1 MSGAVVGLDFWPMN
15 IVLLKALSEA
25 PGISGREERVREIV
39 VKEAKG
45 LFDSV
50 EIDPMGSVIATKKSK
65 VKGAK
70 KVIVAA
76 HIDEIGF
83 YVKHID
89 AGGFIR
95 LANVGGF
102 DTRNLFARRVRVQ
115 ASGGGKSRDLFG
127 VMNPGGRPIHIAKEE
142 DKKKIPEVGEFMVDL
157 LLPADEVKAAVR
169 VGDPVTLVQEL
180 METATAVTG
189 KAMDDRVC
197 VFIAI
202 EAVRKLKS
210 LKYDLTVA
218 FTVQEEV
225 GLRGAFAAGYASQ
238 ADIGIALDV
247 TLAVDTPGVPEE
259 EACSKFGG
267 GAALTVLDS
276 ASIADRP
283 LLDEFE
289 AVAKKNKIPHQ
300 LSILVRGGTD
310 AAGLQ
315 RARNGMRTFTLSTP
329 TRNIHTVTEAC
340 SKVDIQASIDL
351 LAAWLQA

>member
-1 MSGAVVGLDFWPMN
+1 MN
-15 IVLLKALSEA
+15 TSLLKALCEA

-39 VKEAKG
+39 IKEAKG

-50 EIDPMGSVIATKKSK
+50 EVDAMGSVIARKKSK
-65 VKGAK
+65 SKSAK
-70 KVIVAA
+70 KVVVAA
-76 HIDEIGF
+76 HMDEIGF

-89 AGGFIR
+89 AGGF
-95 LANVGGF
+95 LKLVSVGGF

-115 ASGGGKSRDLFG
+115 ASGGGKPQDLFG
-127 VMNPGGRPIHIAKEE
+127 VMNPGGRPIHIAKDE
-142 DKKKIPEVGEFMVDL
+142 DKKKIPEVGEFLVDL
-157 LLPADEVKAAVR
+157 FLPAEKVKAAIR
-169 VGDPVTLVQEL
+169 VGDPVTLVQDLLEVGD
-180 METATAVTG
+180 AVTG

-197 VFIAI
+197 VFIAL
-202 EAVRKLKS
+202 EAARKLKN

-225 GLRGAFAAGYASQ
+225 GLRGAITAGYASE
-238 ADIGIALDV
+238 ADLGIALDV
-247 TLAVDTPGVPEE
+247 TLAVDTPGVPED
-259 EACSKFGG
+259 EAVTKFGG
-267 GAALTVLDS
+267 GAALTVLDG

-300 LSILVRGGTD
+300 LSILPRGGTD

-315 RARNGMRTFTLSTP
+315 RARGGMRTFTLSTP

-340 SKVDIQASIDL
+340 HKSDIQASIDL